1 MIYPFDI
8 FKIDGK
14 YFWIV
19 YTCNPHSNWKWSE
32 SYLQMFENSKEFVD
46 ILDNIE
52 TYSHIDFELRKKID
66 MIDYCVIREVNF
78 NKLDSRQQVIE

>member
-8 FKIDGK
+8 FKIERK

-32 SYLQMFENSKEFVD
+32 SYLQIFENSKEFAD
-46 ILDNIE
+46 ILENID
-52 TYSHIDFELRKKID
+52 TYSHIDFELQKKID
-66 MIDYCVIREVNF
+66 ATKYFVIREVNF
-78 NKLDSRQQVIE
+78 NKLDNQQHMAE